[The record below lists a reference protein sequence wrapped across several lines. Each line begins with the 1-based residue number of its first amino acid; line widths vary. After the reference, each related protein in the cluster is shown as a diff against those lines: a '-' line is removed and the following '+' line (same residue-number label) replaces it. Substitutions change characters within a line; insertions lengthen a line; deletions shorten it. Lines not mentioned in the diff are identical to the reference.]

1 MIHGQTNV
9 KVTFL
14 AFIHASRFQN
24 KCSSLIFRQFVNT
37 VKPAYNG
44 TAKTYFF
51 PFKSG
56 SVLHMYLESKSCS
69 LQVVM
74 TVKVFRQR

>member
-1 MIHGQTNV
+1 MITMTHGQTNV

-24 KCSSLIFRQFVNT
+24 NISSLIFRQFYNT

-44 TAKTYFF
+44 TAETDFF
-51 PFKSG
+51 RLSQVPFYTCTG
-56 SVLHMYLESKSCS
+56 SLNLP
-69 LQVVM
+69 
-74 TVKVFRQR
+74 VFRL